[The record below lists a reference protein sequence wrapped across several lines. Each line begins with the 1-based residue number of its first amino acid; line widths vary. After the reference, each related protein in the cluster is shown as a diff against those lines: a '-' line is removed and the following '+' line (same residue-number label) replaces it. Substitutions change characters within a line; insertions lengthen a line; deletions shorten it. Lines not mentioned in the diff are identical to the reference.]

1 MNSVKPFFKAILIL
15 IAPALFLALLVT
27 IKDTLHREDGKPS
40 FWLGAH
46 AGEAQIL
53 GPIKL
58 GIDLLRKNGVADYRL
73 NYGAFGEY
81 QILWE
86 QRTIEGAWP
95 IRFLAAS
102 HHVLSFG
109 PMDQPGCRAIDQSDR
124 IFLYVCN

>member
-1 MNSVKPFFKAILIL
+1 MTSVQPFFKAILVL
-15 IAPALFLALLVT
+15 VAPALFLVLLVT
-27 IKDTLHREDGKPS
+27 IKDAVHREDGKPA
-40 FWLGAH
+40 FWLGPR
-46 AGEAQIL
+46 AGEAEIL

-58 GIDLLRKNGVADYRL
+58 GIDLLRKNGVADYSL
-73 NYGAFGEY
+73 NYAPFGEY

-109 PMDQPGCRAIDQSDR
+109 PMDKPGCRAIDQSDR
-124 IFLYVCN
+124 IFLYVCH

>member
-1 MNSVKPFFKAILIL
+1 MTSVRPFFKAILVL
-15 IAPALFLALLVT
+15 IAPALFLALLVS
-27 IKDTLHREDGKPS
+27 IKGAVLRADGKPA
-40 FWLGAH
+40 FWLGPR
-46 AGEAQIL
+46 AGEAEIL

-73 NYGAFGEY
+73 NYGAFGDY

-95 IRFLAAS
+95 IRFLATS
-102 HHVLSFG
+102 PHVLSFG
-109 PMDQPGCRAIDQSDR
+109 PMDQPGCRAVDQSDR